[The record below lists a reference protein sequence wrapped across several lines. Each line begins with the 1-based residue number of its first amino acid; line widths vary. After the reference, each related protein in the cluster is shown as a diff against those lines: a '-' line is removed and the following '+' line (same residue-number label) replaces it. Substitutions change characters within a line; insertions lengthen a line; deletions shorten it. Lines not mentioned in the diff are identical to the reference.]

1 MDMNPLT
8 TPQTCMSDAVNA
20 TLVTFNGNEFTL
32 QSDNGNVQI
41 PGSQIKEGYVPVGM
55 TEYGGIIYVALLNPE
70 TNDCEIGSIPSPDF
84 DVSPKGANKD
94 GIEIL
99 FKAVGGDTPSYSK
112 FINGLAKAGIE
123 TVGSAGWC
131 CESGRCR

>member
-94 GIEIL
+94 GIEVYKANDFCNNPKIDL
-99 FKAVGGDTPSYSK
+99 YLDKERFKIEY
-112 FINGLAKAGIE
+112 FIWKLYE
-123 TVGSAGWC
+123 F
-131 CESGRCR
+131 